1 MSAAR
6 EGLRIA
12 RAALLLAAALLADPA
27 ARAAWDIG
35 ALMALLRAHP
45 PGRAHFDETK
55 TVSILDRPL
64 QSSGELVFTPPGR
77 LEKHVTSPGDE
88 RVVADGERLV
98 IERAGKR
105 QVIALAEHP
114 EVAVLIESIRG
125 TLAGDRAALE
135 RAYRLRLA
143 GDAASWRL
151 ELTPRDASLE
161 DLVTKVAIEGSQARV
176 ERVEIEQADGDR
188 SLMQIRPGTG

>member
-1 MSAAR
+1 MRPGPRAAR
-6 EGLRIA
+6 
-12 RAALLLAAALLADPA
+12 AAALLAALALHAPA
-27 ARAAWDIG
+27 FAAWDVA

-64 QSSGELVFTPPGR
+64 ESSGELVFTPPAR

-98 IERAGKR
+98 IERAGR
-105 QVIALAEHP
+105 RRVISLAEHP

-135 RAYRLRLA
+135 RAYRLELS
-143 GDAASWRL
+143 GDAKAWRL
-151 ELTPRDASLE
+151 VLTPREEALQA
-161 DLVTKVAIEGSQARV
+161 LVAKVTLEGSQARV
-176 ERVEIEQADGDR
+176 QRVEIEQADGDR
-188 SLMQIRPGTG
+188 SLMQIRPEKR

>member
-6 EGLRIA
+6 RRPRLA
-12 RAALLLAAALLADPA
+12 RAALLAAALALHPA
-27 ARAAWDIG
+27 ARAAWDVA
-35 ALMALLRAHP
+35 ALMGLLRAHP

-64 QSSGELVFTPPGR
+64 ESSGELVFTPPGR

-98 IERAGKR
+98 IEHAGRR

-114 EVAVLIESIRG
+114 EIAVLVESIRG
-125 TLAGDRAALE
+125 TLAGDRASLESTYSLALE
-135 RAYRLRLA
+135 GGANA
-143 GDAASWRL
+143 WRL
-151 ELTPRDASLE
+151 VLTPKEEALRQ
-161 DLVTKVAIEGSQARV
+161 LVARVTIEGSQARV

-188 SLMQIRPGTG
+188 SLMQIRPEKR